1 MLFDTHCHLDDPRL
15 LEDLD
20 AVLDRANEAGV
31 KRITTIGCAN
41 DVGSVMSA
49 IEIARQHP
57 DGGSPT

>member
-15 LEDLD
+15 LEELD

-41 DVGSVMSA
+41 DVGSNLG
-49 IEIARQHP
+49 HG
-57 DGGSPT
+57 GGSPA